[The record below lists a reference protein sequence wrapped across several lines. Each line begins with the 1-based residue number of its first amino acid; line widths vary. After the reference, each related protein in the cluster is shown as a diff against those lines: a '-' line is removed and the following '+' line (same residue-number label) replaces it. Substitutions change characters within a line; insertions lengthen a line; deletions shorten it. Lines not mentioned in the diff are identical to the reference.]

1 MLSEASAA
9 RPQADSLEHAPPW
22 LGTLCPTLLGSR
34 PHAVSQNGGQL
45 PQVQKAAGKAK
56 AKAKTKAKGKAK
68 AKGKTRER
76 PRQRSGRE
84 LPESSTERINV
95 YLSLTS
101 AMAKRDLESRC
112 AFFTML

>member
-68 AKGKTRER
+68 AKGKTRVR
-76 PRQRSGRE
+76 SRQK
-84 LPESSTERINV
+84 T
-95 YLSLTS
+95 
-101 AMAKRDLESRC
+101 K
-112 AFFTML
+112 